1 MSITGRC
8 FPNSKHNFEPA
19 VAQFKQCFPCN
30 HTIITIPE
38 SPMFNAPE
46 AKIVTEPRLELV
58 RQAGK
63 QFAET
68 GEINTALLAE
78 IGSPMIPDEQY
89 AAIVNGQTE

>member
-1 MSITGRC
+1 
-8 FPNSKHNFEPA
+8 
-19 VAQFKQCFPCN
+19 
-30 HTIITIPE
+30 
-38 SPMFNAPE
+38 MFNAPE